1 MTDNAPQQLW
11 DVCTDQDA
19 VDLVRNIQDPV
30 AAAKLLV
37 DHALTHFSTDNLS
50 CMIIRFNKQAI
61 LENQSKDN
69 AIGVEGDA
77 STPVT
82 SGKVSETEK
91 IVGTTKQKIA
101 EGVAPALGVSA
112 SNSGRGHDP
121 EPLGETESESGFTP
135 TLIEGSVEEEPTS
148 IEGTGPSSLNS
159 DSPEGGLLDGA
170 LKEANS

>member
-1 MTDNAPQQLW
+1 M
-11 DVCTDQDA
+11 
-19 VDLVRNIQDPV
+19 

-61 LENQSKDN
+61 LENQSKDK

-91 IVGTTKQKIA
+91 IVGATKQKIA
-101 EGVAPALGVSA
+101 EGVTPAVGISA

-121 EPLGETESESGFTP
+121 EPLGERADTETGFTP

-148 IEGTGPSSLNS
+148 IEGTAPS
-159 DSPEGGLLDGA
+159 DTDGVV
-170 LKEANS
+170 KEASGQEKE